1 VNKPNGLLKPDRDV
15 RGLIASIAIIGAL
28 TTLNLLIVKGEIDG
42 PIALAFLGTLSG
54 PVLGFYY
61 GGKGGTGTEAQYV
74 QGATQM
80 AQGIQLSEI
89 HDLVNSRLTAV
100 TDRLD
105 KALGLMTGAQ
115 MTEMNREDKPRK
127 GKP

>member
-1 VNKPNGLLKPDRDV
+1 MSEVTRTKPDRDV

-61 GGKGGTGTEAQYV
+61 GGKGGVGTEQQFQ
-74 QGATQM
+74 QGVTQM
-80 AQGIQLSEI
+80 AQGVQLSEI

-100 TDRLD
+100 TERLD
-105 KALGLMTGAQ
+105 KALGLMTDKQ
-115 MTEMNREDKPRK
+115 RDEMGRS
-127 GKP
+127 